1 MIDLEH
7 LKRFVGNDE
16 TVIAKLLA
24 HLRTELPRLMHELE
38 LQLDA
43 GAFQAANITAH
54 TLKTQLSYIG
64 ATDAAHWAAQLE
76 RETEEN
82 KVDAFS
88 LTQLKAFVGQVEI

>member
-7 LKRFVGNDE
+7 LKRLVGNDE

-38 LQLDA
+38 IQLDA

-64 ATDAAHWAAQLE
+64 ATDAANRAAQLE
-76 RETEEN
+76 HETQEN
-82 KVDAFS
+82 KATAFS
-88 LTQLKAFVGQVEI
+88 LIQLKAAVAALEI

>member
-1 MIDLEH
+1 M
-7 LKRFVGNDE
+7 
-16 TVIAKLLA
+16 A
-24 HLRTELPRLMHELE
+24 ELE
-38 LQLDA
+38 KQLDT

-82 KVDAFS
+82 KVDEFS
-88 LTQLKAFVGQVEI
+88 LMQLKAFLAQVEI

>member
-7 LKRFVGNDE
+7 LKRLVGNDE

-38 LQLDA
+38 IQLDA

-82 KVDAFS
+82 KATEFS
-88 LTQLKAFVGQVEI
+88 LMQLKAFLAQVEI